1 MRNRW
6 LVVVVVASLCLN
18 AAVVGTY
25 LLHRA
30 RHGRPRR
37 FRVRGLTSE
46 VRERLRHAREAS
58 MPGFSALVDSVEST
72 DSVLWAEMRREE
84 PDSARVEALCRELGQ
99 LHGRMR
105 AGVFR
110 QMHRELQLIPEEARA
125 QYLKHM
131 MKMKP
136 GFDGP
141 RGRKGRR
148 SSRHAGPYRCEPPP
162 CVPPESGQ

>member
-6 LVVVVVASLCLN
+6 PVVVVVASLCLN
-18 AAVVGTY
+18 VALVGTY
-25 LLHRA
+25 VFRRA
-30 RHGRPRR
+30 RSVRPRR
-37 FRVRGLTSE
+37 FNARGFTSE

-58 MPGFSALVDSVEST
+58 MPEFSALVDSVEST
-72 DSVLWAEMRREE
+72 DSILWAEMRRES
-84 PDSARVEALCRELGQ
+84 PDSARVESLCRELGQ

-110 QMHRELQLIPEEARA
+110 QMHRELQLMPEEARA

-148 SSRHAGPYRCEPPP
+148 SGRHAGPHRCEPTP